1 MNIQENPLLKVS
13 HITKKFGGLVAIKNV
28 NTQVKS
34 GCLKAIIGPN
44 GAGKTTTFNI
54 ISGIIPAT
62 EGEIW
67 FEGKN
72 ITNRP
77 THAIAKMG
85 VARTFQH
92 PCIFHDMTVLENVL
106 AGATSTAQNYFI
118 QSFTGR
124 LFGKLQINK
133 VINEAERR
141 AIEMLEFVGLGGK
154 INMSAKILAY
164 GEQKVLELA
173 RALAL
178 DPKPKL
184 LLLDEPT
191 AGLNSEEAKTYM
203 DILKKLKKT
212 NLTIL
217 MIEHRM
223 ELVENVSDEVLVL
236 DFGEVLADDTPAA
249 VWANKKV
256 VDAYLGSSDACSNV
270 TESEEGKDH
279 A

>member
-1 MNIQENPLLKVS
+1 MNTEKTPILKIS
-13 HITKKFGGLVAIKNV
+13 SITKKFGGLVAIRDV
-28 NTQVKS
+28 TTQVKS

-62 EGEIW
+62 QGEIW
-67 FEGKN
+67 FEGRN
-72 ITNRP
+72 ITNMP
-77 THAIAKMG
+77 SAQIAKLG
-85 VARTFQH
+85 IARTFQH

-106 AGATSTAQNYFI
+106 VGASSAAQQYFI
-118 QSFTGR
+118 QSF
-124 LFGKLQINK
+124 LGKKINSIPINK
-133 VINEAERR
+133 VVHDAEKR
-141 AIEMLEFVGLGGK
+141 AIEMLEFVGLGDK
-154 INMSAKILAY
+154 INVSAKILAY

-191 AGLNSEEAKTYM
+191 AGLNSEEAVTYM
-203 DILKKLKKT
+203 NLLKKLKTT

-236 DFGEVLADDTPAA
+236 DFGEVLADDTPSV
-249 VWANKKV
+249 VWSNQKV
-256 VDAYLGSSDACSNV
+256 IDAYLGC
-270 TESEEGKDH
+270 
-279 A
+279 

>member
-1 MNIQENPLLKVS
+1 MNTQNTTLLKIS
-13 HITKKFGGLVAIKNV
+13 SITKRFGGLVAVKDV
-28 NTQVKS
+28 NTLVKS

-67 FEGKN
+67 FDNKN
-72 ITNRP
+72 ITGIPACDR
-77 THAIAKMG
+77 AQMG
-85 VARTFQH
+85 IARTFQH

-106 AGATSTAQNYFI
+106 AGASSAAQRHFL
-118 QSFTGR
+118 QCFLGRSFN
-124 LFGKLQINK
+124 KLSISRIIEDAQK
-133 VINEAERR
+133 R
-141 AIEMLEFVGLGGK
+141 AIEMLEFVGLGDK
-154 INMSAKILAY
+154 INTSAKILAY

-178 DPKPKL
+178 DPKPRL

-203 DILKKLKKT
+203 NLLKKLKQT
-212 NLTIL
+212 NLTIV

-223 ELVENVSDEVLVL
+223 ELVESVSDEVLVL
-236 DFGEVLADDTPAA
+236 DFGEVLADDTPAV
-249 VWANKKV
+249 VWANQKV
-256 VDAYLGSSDACSNV
+256 IDAYLGCANDE
-270 TESEEGKDH
+270 ESEEDK
-279 A
+279 